1 MNKHLY
7 ILSIISLIA
16 KARKS
21 IYYKIISWILKLIL
35 AINLLV
41 TSGLFFSIV
50 DLSTPLEGIYNFYSD
65 MLGPYIKYL
74 KLKLS
79 EMFDMFNH
87 LEKKYVTESTLNKYN
102 SPVTNLP
109 VQTIDYPVNSLNK
122 LNDLVEDEIELKLN
136 IRSILFYTSVGLI
149 LYTIYW
155 LPGVGVFPPA
165 DILEY
170 NFFNQSLING
180 KVYITKQFHVLKF
193 VIFGDDYPSPT
204 PSTHSTP
211 DIGTIELPPTDNS
224 TVSSPSTPIPSSS
237 KLTLDT
243 NTPTRIPRFRKIYI
257 NQATQTRLDG
267 FTVSKGVEVINI
279 LADSLDQET
288 SNLIKDNV
296 NTTITKITD

>member
-87 LEKKYVTESTLNKYN
+87 LEKKYVTESTLNHHSSHLASK
-102 SPVTNLP
+102 TLP
-109 VQTIDYPVNSLNK
+109 IQTIDYPVNSLNK
-122 LNDLVEDEIELKLN
+122 LNNLVEDEIELKLN

-149 LYTIYW
+149 LYTVYW

-204 PSTHSTP
+204 SSTHSTP

-224 TVSSPSTPIPSSS
+224 AVSSPTTPMASSS

-243 NTPTRIPRFRKIYI
+243 NTPTPTSGVNVRVRIPRFRQRFVD
-257 NQATQTRLDG
+257 QATQTTLDG
-267 FTVSKGVEVINI
+267 FTVSKGVEVVNI

-288 SNLIKDNV
+288 
-296 NTTITKITD
+296 